1 MRELLM
7 DLLFTFD
14 EKAKCYM
21 LYCYVGVSTMPPPC
35 FLRKV
40 ANNFGVYRKS

>member
-21 LYCYVGVSTMPPPC
+21 LYVILLCWGVNDASPL
-35 FLRKV
+35 FS
-40 ANNFGVYRKS
+40 AESGE